1 MRLKFFIFFIFINV
15 NLLNAQ
21 VNNKSIESVIDS
33 IYTNSNIPSFALSV
47 IHKDGVAFK
56 VCKGYA
62 DKENSI
68 NLNDQHSILIAS
80 LSKTF
85 IGVSLMKAI
94 EDGHFTLETNIND
107 ILPFKVVNPYHPNSI
122 ITIRHLVTHT
132 SGISDN
138 LEDYRKVYF
147 IENPLQTTTKFDQ
160 STKKQI
166 KKALKNQK
174 TSLNEMLKEIFTPKG
189 KFYKKTNFS
198 KHSPGENYEY
208 SNTAS
213 ALASLIIEVK
223 TGINYKEYVDQFIL
237 NPLKMTNSTFFPNEL
252 NSSNQAILYTGNNN
266 QRLTQY
272 YSLLYPI
279 GGLYS
284 SLEDMNKYLIEM
296 IKGISGNGTLL
307 TEASYK
313 IMFSKQLKK
322 LPTGMK
328 DDEINQGVFWV
339 FQDENTI
346 GHTGGGFGA
355 SAFMFINTEK
365 EIGKLFITNCEL
377 TSSQERV
384 NSFINLWYLMDDII
398 KN

>member
-1 MRLKFFIFFIFINV
+1 MKINFFILIYLSVGI
-15 NLLNAQ
+15 LNAQ
-21 VNNKSIESVIDS
+21 EKAKPIESVIDS
-33 IYTNSNIPSFALSV
+33 IYENSNIPAFALSV
-47 IHKDGVAFK
+47 IHKDSVVFET
-56 VCKGYA
+56 CKGYA

-68 NLNDQHSILIAS
+68 GLNEQHSILIAS

-85 IGVSLMKAI
+85 IGVALMKAI

-107 ILPFKVVNPYHPNSI
+107 ILPFKVINPNYPKST

-147 IENPLQTTTKFDQ
+147 INNPLETTTVFDK

-166 KKALKNQK
+166 KQALKNK
-174 TSLNEMLKEIFTPKG
+174 NLSLVEMLREIFTKNG
-189 KFYKKTNFS
+189 KFYKKKNFN
-198 KHSPGENYEY
+198 KHLPGENYEY

-213 ALASLIIEVK
+213 ALAALLIEVK
-223 TGINYKEYVDQFIL
+223 TGMDYRKYVDEIIL
-237 NPLKMTNSTFFPNEL
+237 NPLKMTNSTFLPNEL
-252 NSSNQAILYTGNNN
+252 NRSNRAILYTGNNN
-266 QRLTQY
+266 HRLTQY
-272 YSLLYPI
+272 QSLLYPI

-296 IKGISGNGTLL
+296 IKGLSGNGQILKEL
-307 TEASYK
+307 SYD

-346 GHTGGGFGA
+346 GHTGGGLGG
-355 SAFMFINTEK
+355 SAFMFINTK
-365 EIGKLFITNCEL
+365 NKIGKLFISNCEL
-377 TSSQERV
+377 TTSQERV
-384 NSFINLWYLMDDII
+384 NSFINLWYLMDDVKI
-398 KN
+398 N